1 MASRDYL
8 EELNQWHMELAIAV
22 TATER
27 CIDMMAEDDEL
38 GALGHVVKNRLRA
51 LVESCPFPVCSDP
64 QTRTH

>member
-1 MASRDYL
+1 MASPDYL
-8 EELNQWHMELAIAV
+8 EQLNDWHIELAIAV
-22 TATER
+22 TAAER
-27 CIDMMAEDDEL
+27 CLSMSDDDEL